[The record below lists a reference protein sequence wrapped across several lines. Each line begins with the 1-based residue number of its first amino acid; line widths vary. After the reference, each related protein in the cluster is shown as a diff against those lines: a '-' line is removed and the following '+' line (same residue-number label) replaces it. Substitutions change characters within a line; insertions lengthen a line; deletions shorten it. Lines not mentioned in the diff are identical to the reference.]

1 MKKTILLLTMVL
13 FHSQLK
19 AQSNSQI
26 TEVSVSSQPK
36 LSNEYSSSYSNN
48 LALREERKV
57 GVGVGVGG
65 ALGLMGLNL
74 ELNMEDENAALM
86 GFGYGDGYN
95 TVHLQWKHSF
105 EGQYLTPYFT
115 AGYSRWNGT
124 SDRNLRDSSYVIR
137 SILNDDDLQKGSFS
151 ADFLIGSAG
160 LQYNELA
167 GDWVGAS
174 FYFEFNLLGS
184 LNKSVLVPS
193 GSVGAIYYF

>member
-1 MKKTILLLTMVL
+1 MKKRILFLSLILVQ
-13 FHSQLK
+13 SQLY
-19 AQSNSQI
+19 AQTSSPI
-26 TEVSVSSQPK
+26 TEVTVSSQPK
-36 LSNEYSSSYSNN
+36 LNNEYSSSYANN
-48 LALREERKV
+48 LAMRAERKV

-65 ALGLMGLNL
+65 ALGLTGLNL

-95 TVHLQWKHSF
+95 TVHLEWKHSF

-115 AGYSRWNGT
+115 AGYSRWYGT
-124 SDRNLRDSSYVIR
+124 QDRNIRDSSYVLR
-137 SILNDDDLQKGSFS
+137 SVLNDETIQKGSFS
-151 ADFLIGSAG
+151 ADFLVGSAG

-184 LNKSVLVPS
+184 LNRAALVPS
-193 GSVGAIYYF
+193 GGIGAIYYF